1 VGVATITP
9 EDIMNTPTRIDQP
22 LKKGDRVA
30 YYIKRNISTGHHST
44 CSIQVRRTG
53 IVQGWRDG
61 KVVVLHK
68 AGYTE
73 DLAEADL
80 YLVE

>member
-1 VGVATITP
+1 
-9 EDIMNTPTRIDQP
+9 MNQLTNIHHTLQ
-22 LKKGDRVA
+22 KGDRVA
-30 YYIKRNISTGHHST
+30 YYIDRKISTGHHT
-44 CSIQVRRTG
+44 ARITQVRRTG

-61 KVVVLHK
+61 KVVVLHA

-80 YLVE
+80 YIVE

>member
-1 VGVATITP
+1 
-9 EDIMNTPTRIDQP
+9 MNQP
-22 LKKGDRVA
+22 ASIHRTLQKGDRVA
-30 YYIKRNISTGHHST
+30 YTINRTISTGHHST
-44 CSIQVRRTG
+44 RTTQVRRTG

-61 KVVVLHK
+61 KVVVLHQ

-73 DLAEADL
+73 DLNDADL

>member
-1 VGVATITP
+1 
-9 EDIMNTPTRIDQP
+9 MNTNIRHTLQ
-22 LKKGDRVA
+22 KGDRVA
-30 YYIKRNISTGHHST
+30 YYIDHTISTGHHST
-44 CSIQVRRTG
+44 RTTQVRRTG

-73 DLAEADL
+73 DLNAAAL
-80 YLVE
+80 YIIE

>member
-1 VGVATITP
+1 
-9 EDIMNTPTRIDQP
+9 MNTANIQTT
-22 LKKGDRVA
+22 LKKGDKVA
-30 YYIKRNISTGHHST
+30 YYIARRVSYGNGIE
-44 CSIQVRRTG
+44 QVRRTG

-73 DLAEADL
+73 DLNAAAL
-80 YLVE
+80 YIIE

>member
-1 VGVATITP
+1 
-9 EDIMNTPTRIDQP
+9 MNTNIRQT

-30 YYIKRNISTGHHST
+30 YYIYRNISAGHHST
-44 CSIQVRRTG
+44 RTTQVRRTG

-73 DLAEADL
+73 DLNDADL

>member
-1 VGVATITP
+1 
-9 EDIMNTPTRIDQP
+9 MNVPTRHP

-30 YYIKRNISTGHHST
+30 YYINRNVSAGHHST
-44 CSIQVRRTG
+44 RSEQLRRIG

-61 KVVVLHK
+61 KVIVLHK

-73 DLAEADL
+73 DLVETDL
-80 YLVE
+80 YFVE

>member
-1 VGVATITP
+1 MNATTP
-9 EDIMNTPTRIDQP
+9 IHRTLQ
-22 LKKGDRVA
+22 KGDRVA
-30 YYIKRNISTGHHST
+30 YTIDRTISTSHHST
-44 CSIQVRRTG
+44 RTTQVRRTG

-73 DLAEADL
+73 NLNEAEL
-80 YLVE
+80 YFVE

>member
-1 VGVATITP
+1 MSQLTNIHHTL
-9 EDIMNTPTRIDQP
+9 Q
-22 LKKGDRVA
+22 KGDRVA
-30 YYIKRNISTGHHST
+30 YYIDRKISTGHHST
-44 CSIQVRRTG
+44 RTTQVRRTG

-73 DLAEADL
+73 DLAEVDL
-80 YLVE
+80 YVVE

>member
-1 VGVATITP
+1 
-9 EDIMNTPTRIDQP
+9 MNTNIRHTLQ
-22 LKKGDRVA
+22 KGDRVA
-30 YYIKRNISTGHHST
+30 YYIDRTISTGHHST
-44 CSIQVRRTG
+44 RTTQVRRTG

-73 DLAEADL
+73 DLNEADL

>member
-1 VGVATITP
+1 
-9 EDIMNTPTRIDQP
+9 MNTANIQTT
-22 LKKGDRVA
+22 LKKGDKVA
-30 YYIKRNISTGHHST
+30 YYIARRVSYGNGIE
-44 CSIQVRRTG
+44 RRTG

-73 DLAEADL
+73 DLNAAAL
-80 YLVE
+80 YIIE